1 LGKVQFFK
9 QSSSVLKGSLKIKD
23 LVWHSL
29 FSEMNSDLLGQKL
42 IIQVENSNRE
52 KHTHDEQPLLL
63 QEVERSLHRTT
74 D

>member
-1 LGKVQFFK
+1 
-9 QSSSVLKGSLKIKD
+9 
-23 LVWHSL
+23 
-29 FSEMNSDLLGQKL
+29 MNSDLLGQKL